1 MMQCQILQKNRINF
15 CELIPMGKNVNKS
28 VVNVKID
35 NDVKSKLETLAFI
48 RKQTIQELCESI
60 FIKEIEALKAE
71 NSQLKAQ
78 IAELTSKTATK
89 KAEKPVEVVAET
101 AEVEEAPKETKKSTA
116 KKSTN
121 K

>member
-1 MMQCQILQKNRINF
+1 MIYAERGNRVIAIREDSIQKYVEQGYMITDEFGNVIKNT
-15 CELIPMGKNVNKS
+15 IPV
-28 VVNVKID
+28 
-35 NDVKSKLETLAFI
+35 DVPNLKKAYVEH
-48 RKQTIQELCESI
+48 
-60 FIKEIEALKAE
+60 IKEIEALKAE